1 MSTFKE
7 LRNIMS
13 KFFDDISAAIK
24 NIHHSHGVDDETLD
38 QKIAEAIDENVKP
51 LQSQLTDQQTQIAE
65 LQKALQD
72 TVTAL
77 TAGDTDTAL
86 ATATAA
92 ANSSTPAGES
102 APGSEGSAEGS
113 GEAGAGQAIS

>member
-38 QKIAEAIDENVKP
+38 QKIAEAIDKEVTP
-51 LQSQLTDQQTQIAE
+51 LETQLSEQQTLIAE

-77 TAGDTDTAL
+77 TAGDTDAAL

-92 ANSSTPAGES
+92 SNGSVTTGEP
-102 APGSEGSAEGS
+102 APGSEGAAASS
-113 GEAGAGQAIS
+113 GETGTGQAGS

>member
-24 NIHHSHGVDDETLD
+24 NIHHSHGVDDETVS

-51 LQSQLTDQQTQIAE
+51 LQTQLTDQQTQIAE

-77 TAGDTDTAL
+77 TAGDTEAAL

-92 ANSSTPAGES
+92 ANGSAPAGEP
-102 APGSEGSAEGS
+102 APGSESAGEGS
-113 GEAGAGQAIS
+113 GEAGTGQATS

>member
-1 MSTFKE
+1 
-7 LRNIMS
+7 MS

-51 LQSQLTDQQTQIAE
+51 LQTQLTDQQTQIAE

-77 TAGDTDTAL
+77 TDGDTDAAL

-92 ANSSTPAGES
+92 ANAS
-102 APGSEGSAEGS
+102 APTGANAASGEGTAAGS
-113 GEAGAGQAIS
+113 GETGAGQAES

>member
-7 LRNIMS
+7 LRNIIS

-51 LQSQLTDQQTQIAE
+51 LQTQLSDQQTQIAE

-77 TAGDTDTAL
+77 TDGDTDAAL

-92 ANSSTPAGES
+92 ANGSAPAGTS
-102 APGSEGSAEGS
+102 VASGEGAAAGS
-113 GEAGAGQAIS
+113 GETGAGQAES